1 MTSSHSRGARAPSRL
16 AALLGSL
23 LLTCF
28 IAACGINQPAP
39 VKQTYLL
46 QAVAPAS
53 PLSATPKA
61 ASIKIGS
68 VAVGAPF
75 RGRSLVF
82 REAEFRYQSD
92 FYNEYFI
99 APSAMLGDAVASWL
113 GSAKVFREVLPT
125 ASSASAD
132 YILEGFVGALY
143 ADVRDRTKPAAV
155 LEIKFLLTDAGS
167 GSVVWNRDFARRV
180 AMSNDSADAFASA
193 MNQALGELLK
203 DLGTELAGARLAS
216 PPA

>member
-1 MTSSHSRGARAPSRL
+1 MTSSHSRGERAPSRVAARL
-16 AALLGSL
+16 ASL
-23 LLTCF
+23 FLTCF
-28 IAACGINQPAP
+28 IAGCGINQPAP

-46 QAVAPAS
+46 QAAAPAS
-53 PLSATPKA
+53 PLSATPKP
-61 ASIKIGS
+61 ASIKISG

-99 APSAMLGDAVASWL
+99 APSAMLGDAVATWL
-113 GSAKVFREVLPT
+113 SSAKVFREVLPT
-125 ASSASAD
+125 ASSAQAD
-132 YILEGFVGALY
+132 YLLEGFAGALY
-143 ADVRDRTKPAAV
+143 ADVRDRAKPAAV

-167 GSVVWNRDFARRV
+167 GSVVWTHDFARRV

-193 MNQALGELLK
+193 MNQALSELLTE
-203 DLGTELAGARLAS
+203 LATELAGARLAP